1 MHPLSCKP
9 VGATVSGLGRL
20 VGIPAERPDEIHEI
34 PADFFLGAVAL
45 AADHFSPAVDD
56 DVEERAIGVF
66 GDAGGVAPVV
76 QFELHL
82 FG

>member
-45 AADHFSPAVDD
+45 AADHFSPAVGD